1 MRVSVESFSPEL
13 SAFLAERHLGT
24 LVTLRPDGSPHAVP
38 VGFTVG
44 TVVGAGAGGGGGG
57 VVVRVI
63 TSGASVKAA
72 NARGAGRAGIT
83 QVDGRRWT
91 TLEGSAKVLHDEA
104 AVASAVAAY
113 AARYREPKGR
123 ADRVV
128 IEIQV
133 DRVMCNSGLR

>member
-1 MRVSVESFSPEL
+1 MRTSIDSISPAL
-13 SAFLAERHLGT
+13 SAFLTERHLGT

-44 TVVGAGAGGGGGG
+44 TVAGSGAGG
-57 VVVRVI
+57 VAVRVI

-91 TLEGSAKVLHDEA
+91 TLEGFAKVLHDEA

-113 AARYREPKGR
+113 AARYREPKVR

-128 IEIQV
+128 IEIEV

>member
-1 MRVSVESFSPEL
+1 MRASTYSISPAL

-44 TVVGAGAGGGGGG
+44 TRTSG
-57 VVVRVI
+57 VVVRII

-72 NARGAGRAGIT
+72 NARGAGRASVT
-83 QVDGRRWT
+83 QHDGRRWA
-91 TLEGSAKVLHDEA
+91 TLEGSVMVLHDEA
-104 AVASAVAAY
+104 AVAGAVAAY

-128 IEIQV
+128 IEIEV

>member
-1 MRVSVESFSPEL
+1 MMVSIGSLSPAL

-44 TVVGAGAGGGGGG
+44 PGTGG

-72 NARGAGRAGIT
+72 NARRAGRASVT
-83 QVDGRRWT
+83 QHDGRRWT
-91 TLEGSAKVLHDEA
+91 TLEGPVRVLHDGA

-113 AARYREPKGR
+113 AARYREPKVR

-128 IEIQV
+128 IEIEV

>member
-1 MRVSVESFSPEL
+1 MMVSIESLSPAL

-44 TVVGAGAGGGGGG
+44 TGADS

-83 QVDGRRWT
+83 QHDGRRWT
-91 TLEGSAKVLHDEA
+91 TLEGSVKVLHDEA
-104 AVASAVAAY
+104 AVASAVASY

-128 IEIQV
+128 IEIEV

>member
-1 MRVSVESFSPEL
+1 MTASIGSLSPAL

-44 TVVGAGAGGGGGG
+44 TRAAG
-57 VVVRVI
+57 VVVRII

-72 NARGAGRAGIT
+72 NARRAGRAGVT
-83 QVDGRRWT
+83 QHEGRRWA
-91 TLEGSAKVLHDEA
+91 TLEGSVRVLHDEA

-113 AARYREPKGR
+113 ASRYREPKVR

-128 IEIQV
+128 IEIEV
-133 DRVMCNSGLR
+133 DRIMCNSGLR